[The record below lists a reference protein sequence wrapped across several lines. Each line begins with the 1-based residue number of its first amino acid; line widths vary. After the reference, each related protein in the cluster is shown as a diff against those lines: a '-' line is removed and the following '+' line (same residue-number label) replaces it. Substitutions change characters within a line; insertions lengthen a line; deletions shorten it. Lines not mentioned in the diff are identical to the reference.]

1 MSRGEIVAVTKE
13 AEMLGERVREL
24 RDKARM
30 TQEKLAQAADL
41 TTSFVSTV
49 ERGQKMP
56 SLNTI
61 LKLARG
67 LRIDAGELLSGF
79 NFDALRRMKL

>member
-1 MSRGEIVAVTKE
+1 VTKE
-13 AEMLGERVREL
+13 AEMFGERVREL
-24 RDKARM
+24 REKAGM

-67 LRIDAGELLSGF
+67 LRIDAGELLSAF
-79 NFDALRRMKL
+79 SFDALRRMKL

>member
-1 MSRGEIVAVTKE
+1 VTKE
-13 AEMLGERVREL
+13 AEMFGERVREL
-24 RDKARM
+24 RDKAGM

-61 LKLARG
+61 LKLARA

-79 NFDALRRMKL
+79 SFDALRRMKL

>member
-1 MSRGEIVAVTKE
+1 VAKE
-13 AEMLGERVREL
+13 AEMFGERVREL
-24 RDKARM
+24 REKRGM

-49 ERGQKMP
+49 ERGQKAP

-61 LKLARG
+61 LKLARA
-67 LRIDAGELLSGF
+67 LKVEAGELLSGF
-79 NFDALRRMKL
+79 GYDMLRRLKL

>member
-1 MSRGEIVAVTKE
+1 VAKE
-13 AEMLGERVREL
+13 AEMFGERVREL
-24 RDKARM
+24 REKRGM

-49 ERGQKMP
+49 ERGQKAP

-61 LKLARG
+61 LKLARA
-67 LRIDAGELLSGF
+67 LKVDAGELLSDFGY
-79 NFDALRRMKL
+79 DALRRLKL

>member
-1 MSRGEIVAVTKE
+1 MF
-13 AEMLGERVREL
+13 GERVREL
-24 RDKARM
+24 REKRGM

-49 ERGQKMP
+49 ERGQKAP

-61 LKLARG
+61 LKLARA
-67 LRIDAGELLSGF
+67 LKVDAGELLSGF
-79 NFDALRRMKL
+79 TFDVLRRIKL